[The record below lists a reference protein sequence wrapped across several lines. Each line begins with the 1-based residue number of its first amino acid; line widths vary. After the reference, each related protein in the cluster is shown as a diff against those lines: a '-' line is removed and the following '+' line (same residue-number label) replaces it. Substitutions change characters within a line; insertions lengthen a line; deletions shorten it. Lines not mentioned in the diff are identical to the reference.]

1 MRTRVDFGRITVVYD
16 SLALDEHSSTVE
28 RVAESLRHA
37 LFAGDLSP
45 GTPLR
50 EVAIADQLG
59 VARSTVREA
68 FTLLTGE
75 GLVTRKPNRGVA
87 VTSYDRDQVRDLIGA
102 RLVVELAGAH
112 AWRDAQP
119 SLRDAVHTALSRYAE
134 LAESNAPVRDI
145 TEAHLDFHR
154 RIVALTDNERLTAL
168 SDQLYAE
175 IRLALAHLDRLRS
188 NAREQIADH
197 RHLLELI
204 ESADTPTVDA
214 ALNAH
219 LDGAETSIREAL
231 LADRDAG

>member
-1 MRTRVDFGRITVVYD
+1 MYD
-16 SLALDEHSSTVE
+16 SLELDEVSSTVE

-37 LFAGDLSP
+37 LFAGELAP

-50 EVAIADQLG
+50 EVAIAEQLG

-68 FTLLTGE
+68 LTLLTGE

-87 VTSYDRDQVRDLIGA
+87 VTAYDRAQVRDLIGA
-102 RLVVELAGAH
+102 RLVVEKAGAH
-112 AWRDAQP
+112 AWPDATQ
-119 SLRDAVHTALSRYAE
+119 SLRDAAHTSLSRYAD
-134 LAESNAPVRDI
+134 LAESGASARDI

-154 RIVALTDNERLTAL
+154 RIVALTGNERLTAL

-188 NAREQIADH
+188 NAHAQIADH

-204 ESADTPTVDA
+204 QSADATTVDE
-214 ALNAH
+214 ALRAH

-231 LADRDAG
+231 LTGE

>member
-1 MRTRVDFGRITVVYD
+1 MYD
-16 SLALDEHSSTVE
+16 TLALDEHSSTVE

-37 LFAGDLSP
+37 LFAGELAP

-50 EVAIADQLG
+50 EVAIAEQLG

-68 FTLLTGE
+68 LTQLTGE
-75 GLVTRKPNRGVA
+75 GLATRKPNRGVVVIA
-87 VTSYDRDQVRDLIGA
+87 YDRDQVRDLIGA

-112 AWRDAQP
+112 AWQDAEAR
-119 SLRDAVHTALSRYAE
+119 LRDDVHTALARYAE
-134 LAESNAPVRDI
+134 LAESDARVRDI

-154 RIVALTDNERLTAL
+154 RIVALTGNERLTGLA
-168 SDQLYAE
+168 DQLYAE

-197 RHLLELI
+197 RGLLELI
-204 ESADTPTVDA
+204 DSADPTTVDA
-214 ALNAH
+214 ALRAH

-231 LADRDAG
+231 LTDD

>member
-1 MRTRVDFGRITVVYD
+1 MYD

-37 LFAGDLSP
+37 LFAGDLAP

-50 EVAIADQLG
+50 EVAIAEQLG

-68 FTLLTGE
+68 LTQLTGE
-75 GLVTRKPNRGVA
+75 GLATRKPNRGVA
-87 VTSYDRDQVRDLIGA
+87 VTAYDRDQVRDLIGA

-112 AWRDAQP
+112 AWPDAAP
-119 SLRDAVHTALSRYAE
+119 HLREDVHTALSRYAE
-134 LAESNAPVRDI
+134 LAESGARVRDI

-154 RIVALTDNERLTAL
+154 RIVALTGNERLTAL

-197 RHLLELI
+197 RRLLELI
-204 ESADTPTVDA
+204 ESADTPTVDT
-214 ALNAH
+214 ALHAH

-231 LADRDAG
+231 LTDD